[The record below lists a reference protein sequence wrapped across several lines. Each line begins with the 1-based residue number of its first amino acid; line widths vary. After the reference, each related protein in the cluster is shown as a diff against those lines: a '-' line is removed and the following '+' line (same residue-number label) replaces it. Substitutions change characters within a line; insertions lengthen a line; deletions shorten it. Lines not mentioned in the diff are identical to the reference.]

1 MSAPT
6 IVGNRRTLSASS
18 VLEAVGDDLL
28 HIKIEDRLRWSDL
41 GEVLGKS
48 EDQAAKYADASA
60 SMDLVS
66 FAKGRAH
73 WGSRFTGSLDR
84 LIDGAGQPCAVQT
97 QSRLLKAALA
107 IEEAREDGDLSVA
120 DIRANRSVLEHARDA
135 LDAQL
140 ARLGPKSERSTQ
152 GER

>member
-1 MSAPT
+1 MSAPQ
-6 IVGNRRTLSASS
+6 IHGSRRTLSASS
-18 VLEAVGDDLL
+18 VLDAVGDDLL
-28 HIKIEDRLRWSDL
+28 RIKMEDRLRWADL

-48 EDQAAKYADASA
+48 EDQAAKYADGSA
-60 SMDLVS
+60 SMDVIS

-84 LIDGAGQPCAVQT
+84 LIEDGAESPCAVQT

-107 IEEAREDGDLSVA
+107 IEEAKEDGDLSVA
-120 DIRANRSVLEHARDA
+120 DIQANRSVLEHARDA

-140 ARLGPKSERSTQ
+140 ARLGPKGQRA
-152 GER
+152 

>member
-1 MSAPT
+1 MSAPQ
-6 IVGNRRTLSASS
+6 IHGSRRTLSASS
-18 VLEAVGDDLL
+18 VLDAVGDDLL
-28 HIKIEDRLRWSDL
+28 HIKMEDRLRWADL

-48 EDQAAKYADASA
+48 EDQAAKYADGSA
-60 SMDLVS
+60 AMDIVS

-84 LIDGAGQPCAVQT
+84 LIDDGAGSPCAIQT

-107 IEEAREDGDLSVA
+107 IEEAKEDGDLSVA
-120 DIRANRSVLEHARDA
+120 DIQANRSVLEHARDA

-140 ARLGPKSERSTQ
+140 ARLGPKGQRA
-152 GER
+152 